1 MMEVNRL
8 LSDELT
14 YELEVRN
21 LPIGSTVNEKRM
33 LLRDVFRK
41 ERLKL
46 AEPPNKCSKLAE
58 FELPI
63 CEGKL
68 EDLRQSIASFDHDNR
83 ENEFRRIYTRLTHVS
98 GRLSRLACSSE
109 QASQKH
115 SLYHSAT
122 QLICELNRVYLESS
136 EFDVAT
142 SGDNV
147 PRDCHTDNEGSLLE
161 TSLIDAPIELL
172 PEVLSHPNQ
181 NRSGDQVSGT
191 LYSRFENLGISS
203 CRDSQARTR
212 SDPLPR
218 LATDQSSAPIQAPS
232 SSPGDHVAPTSL
244 PGASVKQSNVPVV
257 SATNPPVAHTSAR
270 GNSFENPVGLQDLKG
285 QQTAEQSYF
294 PYLPYRESM
303 YQGHGCRS
311 SHVEIGKWNVRFD
324 GRGSVT
330 EFLERIE
337 ELRVSRGVTKERLL
351 QSAVELFTHEA
362 LLWFRTTHF
371 TSWDDLCVQL
381 RHTFQPYDYEY
392 ELWDEIRRRTQGSQE
407 RVVTYAIVMENLFR
421 KLSSPVSESTKVN
434 MIRRNLL
441 PYIHTQLA
449 LHQVTSVSQ
458 LTALARAIEEAHL
471 RAQKYQ
477 PPPTNARGL
486 MEPELRYKKHDTRDF
501 QVNALNVGVPNDP
514 KPNTQAHGS
523 RFDSTGV
530 KEPMPPISSSERS
543 FERGFEATASNLATC
558 WNCGGTDHKFRK
570 CRQPRRE
577 LFCFKCGRHN
587 VSSSTCPRCSSK
599 NCQLPGQETSCPRGE

>member
-46 AEPPNKCSKLAE
+46 AESPNKCSKLAE
-58 FELPI
+58 FERPI

-68 EDLRQSIASFDHDNR
+68 EDLRQSIASVDHDNR

-98 GRLSRLACSSE
+98 GRLSRLVCNSE
-109 QASQKH
+109 QASQKY
-115 SLYHSAT
+115 SLSHSAT

-172 PEVLSHPNQ
+172 PEALSHPNQ

-203 CRDSQARTR
+203 CRDSQVKTY

-218 LATDQSSAPIQAPS
+218 LVTDQSSAPIQAPS
-232 SSPGDHVAPTSL
+232 SFPGDHVAPTSL

-257 SATNPPVAHTSAR
+257 SSTNPPVAHTSAR
-270 GNSFENPVGLQDLKG
+270 GNSFENPLGLQDLKG

-311 SHVEIGKWNVRFD
+311 SHVEIGKWN
-324 GRGSVT
+324 
-330 EFLERIE
+330 
-337 ELRVSRGVTKERLL
+337 
-351 QSAVELFTHEA
+351 
-362 LLWFRTTHF
+362 
-371 TSWDDLCVQL
+371 L

-392 ELWDEIRRRTQGSQE
+392 ELLDEIRRRTQGSQE

-501 QVNALNVGVPNDP
+501 QVNALNVGVPNHP

-523 RFDSTGV
+523 RIDSTGV
-530 KEPMPPISSSERS
+530 KESMPHISSSERS
-543 FERGFEATASNLATC
+543 FER
-558 WNCGGTDHKFRK
+558 
-570 CRQPRRE
+570 
-577 LFCFKCGRHN
+577 
-587 VSSSTCPRCSSK
+587 
-599 NCQLPGQETSCPRGE
+599 